1 MFSNNM
7 EKVKEEALEILQ
19 KADDKASAIVEVMD
33 KIMTAK
39 NESLINELVSQQES
53 LNSNSNLNAKLG
65 LRVLSNEEKQF
76 YEKLKDVKQSITA
89 SQIDIIP
96 TSIVDVTLE
105 NVKETSTLITSGLI
119 EFAPVGVKKWLS
131 SEKSGTFA
139 WGKLD
144 AALTAELS
152 ATISAINLD
161 INKLTAYLIIP
172 KAIRELSYE
181 IIDKYFLAI
190 LEETINDGIEHGYLN
205 GNGVGAPI
213 GIYNKTNTVESN
225 GTHAAKTVLSTI
237 TNFSPKGL
245 ATVKKTLSNSG
256 KRTYDKIF
264 LICNPADE
272 ADYVAPALFDREG
285 NNVSSYKNLEVIT
298 STQNTQGKAIFTI
311 PKKYTMG
318 ISSVTINEY
327 DQTKALDDA
336 DLVIAKVYA
345 NGKAVDDSVAVPFD
359 VTKLEE
365 YIPVYKEVNST
376 PATQNTNSS
385 ETPGA

>member
-190 LEETINDGIEHGYLN
+190 LEETIHDGIEHGYLN

>member
-96 TSIVDVTLE
+96 TSLVDVPLE

-190 LEETINDGIEHGYLN
+190 LEETIHDGIEHGYLN

>member
-1 MFSNNM
+1 MFSKNM
-7 EKVKEEALEILQ
+7 EKVREEALEILQ
-19 KADDKASAIVEVMD
+19 KSNDKASAIVDVMD
-33 KIMTAK
+33 KIITAK
-39 NESLINELVSQQES
+39 NEELVNELISQQET
-53 LNSNSNLNAKLG
+53 LNNDVNLKSKLG
-65 LRVLSNEEKQF
+65 LRNLSQNEKDF
-76 YEKLKDVKQSITA
+76 YEKLKDVKQAITA

-96 TSIVDVTLE
+96 TSIINVMLE
-105 NVKETSTLITSGLI
+105 NVKESSELITSGLI
-119 EFAPVGVKKWLS
+119 DFAPAGVKKWLS

-144 AALTAELS
+144 AALSAQLS
-152 ATISAINLD
+152 ATITGLNLD
-161 INKLTAYLIIP
+161 VDKLSAYLIIP

-181 IIDKYFLAI
+181 FIDKYFIAI
-190 LEETINDGIEHGYLN
+190 LTQTINEGIEDGYLN

-237 TNFSPKGL
+237 TNFTPKGL
-245 ATVKKTLSNSG
+245 ATVKKRLSNSG
-256 KRTYDKIF
+256 KRVYDKIF

-272 ADYVAPALFDREG
+272 ADYVAPALYDREG
-285 NNVSSYKNLEVIT
+285 RNISSYKNLTVIT

-311 PKKYTMG
+311 PGKYTMG
-318 ISSVTINEY
+318 ISSMQINEY

-336 DLVIAKVYA
+336 DVIIAKIYA

-376 PATQNTNSS
+376 PATSSSTNP
-385 ETPGA
+385 TPGV